1 MFLYRNR
8 WRSSCSRIRRFEGA
22 GRPILLLAMG
32 VCLLSAVG
40 CGTVTPL
47 TTVPTNVVLPVGGVE
62 VPVAIVTNQ
71 IYMDVM
77 INGTGPHRFALDTG
91 SALSLI
97 SPTVADQFPANQL
110 NSFTTLLGPFGPT
123 SRFQLFRV
131 DSLGIGNMEFQN
143 FSAAIQDA
151 KRNRRNAVV
160 DCPKAWTEATPC
172 AP

>member
-77 INGTGPHRFALDTG
+77 INGTGPHRFDLDTG

-110 NSFTTLLGPFGPT
+110 NSFTTLLRPGAVD
-123 SRFQLFRV
+123 RV
-131 DSLGIGNMEFQN
+131 RAGARRPGR
-143 FSAAIQDA
+143 AAGD
-151 KRNRRNAVV
+151 RRRPALSVLAAR
-160 DCPKAWTEATPC
+160 PL
-172 AP
+172 